1 MENFVISDLDFE
13 DERLQTLIVD
23 LRKCFV
29 ESQNNFAKTCDT
41 IYHIWSYC
49 KGNYWKA
56 KDNEYYNSYKLLEK
70 FGFNKQAVSRYKQCY
85 EKFIH
90 VPSCTVDSLYL
101 GFSPSKL
108 FELLP
113 LSKETIDTAIK
124 HKMITP
130 DMTQKELREHVKT
143 LKDGYVDKPEKVV
156 EDISQEIN
164 EDEIPMAYDP
174 TQKYDYSYF
183 EKMSKNQLLNIVWE
197 LQKAY
202 QKLKNKEI
210 KQNEKSNKKN

>member
-1 MENFVISDLDFE
+1 MENFVLNDINFE

-70 FGFNKQAVSRYKQCY
+70 FGFDKKAVIRYKHCY

-90 VPSCTVDSLYL
+90 KTSCTIDYLYL

-108 FELLP
+108 FELLS
-113 LSKETIDTAIK
+113 LSQMTIDNAIK
-124 HKMITP
+124 EKYITP
-130 DMTQKELREHVKT
+130 DMTVKQIREFVKN
-143 LKDGYVDKPEKVV
+143 LISNGEKLEKVV
-156 EDISQEIN
+156 EEKPIVIN
-164 EDEIPMAYDP
+164 EDEIPMAYNP
-174 TQKYDYSYF
+174 NEKYEYSYF
-183 EKMSKNQLLNIVWE
+183 EKMNKSQLLNIVWE

-202 QKLKNKEI
+202 QKLKNKGE
-210 KQNEKSNKKN
+210 KKNEKTNKEN